1 MITAGIDCGARAA
14 KAVILIEGTVAGK
27 GTSLTG
33 YDPGRAVDDS
43 LDAAV
48 KEAGIPREDIQ
59 KIGGTGSDKAVMN
72 VADTRVTDAEALSKA
87 ARFFF
92 PDARTVVDVGAE
104 EARAV
109 KLDQRGGIEDV
120 AVNER
125 CAAGAGTFLESMS
138 RALDIPVEELGPLAL
153 TSERRIP
160 MNAQCVVF
168 AEAEVVGLI
177 HAGTEKKDI
186 SKAIHDAM
194 AGRIVSLIRRIG
206 VHEGLVL
213 MGGVAR
219 NPGLVEAVKRELNL
233 EDLCIPEDPE
243 YAAALGAALVAGE
256 TRESSKF
263 DMGESSNRHVNESP
277 GGIPSAP
284 ESRTGCEGGIPEWWT
299 EMQSRWCAS
308 DVNWKDAEHVTVGI
322 DVGSVSSQAVIM
334 ADGRIATYGN
344 IRTGSGSSESA
355 RRVLDFAKEGLIGF
369 SDERIDYLVGT
380 GYGRVNVPTADRMVT
395 EVACHAR
402 GAVFIY
408 GPRVRTVLDVGG
420 QDIKVIQCDER
431 GKVTDFLMNDK
442 CAAGTGRGMEAFA
455 DLLDIPIQEV
465 GHRSFQVREDPRA
478 VSGMCVVYA
487 KMEAIQLL
495 RDGWSV
501 EEVLAAYCRAT
512 AERIHSLVE
521 KSGVT
526 PEFVITGGMAKNPGV
541 VRRLMD
547 MVGLEPMKGAWDPQ
561 IAGAAG
567 AALFGHTLCLRGKRR
582 KKR

>member
-1 MITAGIDCGARAA
+1 MITAGIDCGAGAA
-14 KAVILIEGTVAGK
+14 KAVILIDGTIAGK

-33 YDPGRAVDDS
+33 YDPGRAADIS
-43 LDAAV
+43 LETAM
-48 KEAGIPREDIQ
+48 KEAGIQREDIDR
-59 KIGGTGSDKAVMN
+59 IGGTGSDKAVMN
-72 VADTRVTDAEALSKA
+72 VADTHVTKIEAMGKA

-109 KLDQRGGIEDV
+109 TLGPRGGIEDA

-125 CAAGAGTFLESMS
+125 CAAGAGTFIESMS

-153 TSERRIP
+153 TGERRIP
-160 MNAQCVVF
+160 MNAQCVIF
-168 AEAEVVGLI
+168 AESEVAGLI
-177 HAGTEKKDI
+177 HAGVEKRDI
-186 SKAIHDAM
+186 SKAIHEAM
-194 AGRIVSLIRRIG
+194 AGRIVSLIRRMG

-219 NPGLVEAVKRELNL
+219 NPGLVEAIQRELNL
-233 EDLCIPEDPE
+233 DGLCISEDPE
-243 YAAALGAALVAGE
+243 YAAAVGAALAAGE
-256 TRESSKF
+256 DRESSTLEI
-263 DMGESSNRHVNESP
+263 GESSNRDADGSP
-277 GGIPSAP
+277 GGVPSAW
-284 ESRTGCEGGIPEWWT
+284 ESGAGWQGGIPERWT
-299 EMQSRWCAS
+299 EMQSRWCAP

-322 DVGSVSSQAVIM
+322 DVGSVNLKAVIM
-334 ADGRIATYGN
+334 ADGRIAAYAN
-344 IRTGSGSSESA
+344 IRTGSGSPESA
-355 RRVLDFAKEGLIGF
+355 RKVLEYAGEGLAGF

-380 GYGRVNVPTADRMVT
+380 GYGRVNVPTADRLVT

-442 CAAGTGRGMEAFA
+442 CAAGTGRGVEVFS
-455 DLLDIPIQEV
+455 DLLGIPIQEV
-465 GHRSFQVREDPRA
+465 GDRSFQVRKEPRA
-478 VSGMCVVYA
+478 LSSMCVVYA
-487 KMEAIQLL
+487 GMEAIKLL

-501 EEVLAAYCRAT
+501 EEVLAAYCRST
-512 AERIHSLVE
+512 AERIHSLLE
-521 KSGVT
+521 KSGMT
-526 PEFVITGGMAKNPGV
+526 PEFAITGGMAKNPGV
-541 VRRLMD
+541 VRRLMA
-547 MVGLEPMKGAWDPQ
+547 MMGIAGMTAEWDPQ
-561 IAGAAG
+561 IAGAVG